1 LNRHIKDRK
10 KLDRS
15 TRNVLS
21 FRKSL
26 KTKIFSTT
34 MKQLFTT
41 KLSKGL
47 IALAVVVGGIAAVSP
62 MVFAQSFQDQISQID
77 AQIQQYQ
84 GEVDRLRAEGDTLQ
98 NKLAIITAEKN
109 TLQAEIDKNESQKKQ
124 LEADITANEEKLER
138 QKRTLNKTVAQIYAN
153 GDTTPIVMLAS
164 SKNVG
169 EYVSAQAVRGTVR
182 DQMKNAMDQVKTLKA
197 ELSQQKTDVE
207 NLIVQQLGQREQI
220 AAKEKEQADILEQTR
235 GQEAAY
241 GNMVGSLKD
250 QRAAAEAALAAS
262 LARASYR
269 NVAPAGYVQ
278 AGDVVGL
285 VGSTGMSTG
294 PHLHLEARNGGGVT
308 DPSAFIQT
316 SPLDMPP
323 GWVSQSY
330 GNVDSMY
337 YSGRHPGV
345 DYAAQSGT
353 PIYAIAPGMMYRGS
367 SESLLGT
374 WAYGNVAIVELNNG
388 VRIIYAHMLN

>member
-1 LNRHIKDRK
+1 
-10 KLDRS
+10 
-15 TRNVLS
+15 
-21 FRKSL
+21 
-26 KTKIFSTT
+26 

-47 IALAVVVGGIAAVSP
+47 IALAVVVGGIVAVSP
-62 MVFAQSFQDQISQID
+62 IVFAQSFQDQISQID

-84 GEVDRLRAEGDTLQ
+84 AEADRLRAEGDTLQ

-109 TLQAEIDKNESQKKQ
+109 ALQAEIDKNESKKQ
-124 LEADITANEEKLER
+124 QLQADITANEEKLER

-169 EYVSAQAVRGTVR
+169 EYVSAQAVRGSVR
-182 DQMKNAMDQVKTLKA
+182 DQMKSAMDQVKKLKA
-197 ELSQQKTDVE
+197 ELAQQKTDVE
-207 NLIVQQLGQREQI
+207 NVIAQQLGQREQI
-220 AAKEKEQADILEQTR
+220 ASKEKVQAQILEQTR

-269 NVAPAGYVQ
+269 DVAPAGYVN

-294 PHLHLEARNGGGVT
+294 PHLHLEARNGNGVT
-308 DPSAFIQT
+308 DPAPYIQT
-316 SPLDMPP
+316 SPLDLPP
-323 GWVSQSY
+323 GWISQPY
-330 GNVDSMY
+330 GNYDSMY
-337 YSGRHPGV
+337 FSGRHPGV

-353 PIYAIAPGMMYRGS
+353 PIYAVAPGMMYRGS
-367 SESLLGT
+367 SEALLGT